1 MRPSGQFKHFGFAFL
16 IALVG
21 YVALYNLIEHS
32 RTRGTPW
39 EVTFMLTNGTPAMV
53 IRQDRLAAEARTVVF
68 NEDAAQ
74 VLGAL
79 QPETMRFN
87 QARPVPFSVPFGRCI
102 FLDTTFMPGTIVF
115 EVFGHTVELMP
126 KALIIDNQ
134 PREWNSGFR
143 EIEARSLK

>member
-1 MRPSGQFKHFGFAFL
+1 
-16 IALVG
+16 
-21 YVALYNLIEHS
+21 
-32 RTRGTPW
+32 
-39 EVTFMLTNGTPAMV
+39 MLTNGTPAMV